1 MASAA
6 LAKVESLLPK
16 GMSIRGPPVNA
27 TASRPAIAMMSAQE
41 TVLGQAFSSVAFT
54 PSMMSSL
61 LIPKL
66 EPDSNSLV
74 IPFPDSSMMD
84 PSHPCSRGV

>member
-1 MASAA
+1 
-6 LAKVESLLPK
+6 
-16 GMSIRGPPVNA
+16 
-27 TASRPAIAMMSAQE
+27 
-41 TVLGQAFSSVAFT
+41 
-54 PSMMSSL
+54 MMSSL